1 MEPYKTLEKLNISY
15 KEVEHKKVMTSKEA
29 EFIKDMIEGIG
40 VKNLFLKSD
49 EGGYF
54 LVLTPDNKKVDLKV
68 LSKMV
73 NGRLSFASTEELRN
87 TLKLEQG
94 SVTPLGLI
102 NDLKHEVIVLID
114 NILINEYVLVHPL
127 VNTKTISLR
136 MKDLIRLIEYL
147 KNEYLFY

>member
-1 MEPYKTLEKLNISY
+1 MYNLFFSIFINLFCLSF
-15 KEVEHKKVMTSKEA
+15 SEA

-49 EGGYF
+49 KGGYF
-54 LVLTPDNKKVDLKV
+54 LVLTPDNEKVDLKV

-94 SVTPLGLI
+94 SVTPLGLK
-102 NDLKHEVIVLID
+102 NDFYKFCFFTCHNFFVFNFFIT
-114 NILINEYVLVHPL
+114 NI
-127 VNTKTISLR
+127 
-136 MKDLIRLIEYL
+136 
-147 KNEYLFY
+147 

>member
-15 KEVEHKKVMTSKEA
+15 KKVEHQKVMTSKEA
-29 EFIKDMIEGIG
+29 EFIKDMIDGVG
-40 VKNLFLKSD
+40 VKNLFLKNDKGS
-49 EGGYF
+49 YF
-54 LVLTPDNKKVDLKV
+54 LVLTSDNKKVDLRV

-87 TLKLEQG
+87 ILKLEQG

-102 NDLKHEVIVLID
+102 NDLKHEVVVLID
-114 NILINEYVLVHPL
+114 NVLINEFVLVHPL

>member
-1 MEPYKTLEKLNISY
+1 
-15 KEVEHKKVMTSKEA
+15 MTSKEA

-49 EGGYF
+49 KGGYF